1 LPLAFSSQPG
11 MMPARRGRRIDSM
24 SRDDFLTRALR
35 GIIRRRILV
44 VILWALILPPSIY
57 FAVKVQ
63 QDNSIDR
70 LIVQSDPDAVAAR
83 EFEKVFGVGEYVV
96 ILAESNDPFALEN
109 LKAFADLEDKLS
121 KLDRVTANSALS
133 IYKRAKAGFEATPES
148 ADAFRKFATG
158 TDLFRRQGL
167 VGKTFLAIPLVL
179 AVKTSQERHDV
190 VAAIDVTIAPLEAN
204 PKPFTALRKVGQPY
218 VNAYLDT
225 DTRQSGFRL
234 FPVFFLFVVVLNY
247 ALYRSFRT
255 LFAIVIVLGVSAATT
270 VGFVGI
276 TGGTF
281 TIVSQVVP
289 MTILITATATLV
301 YLHSRYVEKPP
312 GVDQDEHLVHAFRHK
327 FLATTAS
334 MFAAAVGFAALAE
347 SKIRPIRELG
357 YWIAVGIVFTWIAV
371 FTLFPALEKL
381 LRCPTS
387 DERKTAAPWFVKFT
401 EWLPTWSY
409 RYRWVLVPGF
419 LLFSAAGAVA
429 LFGLPSVVTPMELQ
443 TNPLEYIDHESQ
455 LYKDTKRLESV
466 IGGLGI
472 TEVWVTPKPGKEK
485 TGVITDAEVLRGLNR
500 FSLALE
506 KDKRVGAAVGMP
518 AILRTQRYVSGEG
531 DQLPDDDA
539 GMEKVAA
546 SLETLLEKEPL
557 LRRFLDDKQSQT
569 HIPVI
574 TETLDYK
581 RFVEIDRLIQDTWA
595 ATQKSDPA
603 LADLQIHTVGLGPLQ
618 AKISYYMVPTLVRSF
633 ALTVAIIFVAFLL
646 VFRSGAARLMAMIP
660 SIFAIL
666 AMFGFMRLTGM
677 FLNVATILIASTVL
691 GTSENDQI
699 HFFYHYGE
707 KAKES
712 TEAGL
717 RHTLLIS
724 GKAIFYATMINAGG
738 FLAFALARLP
748 PIRQF
753 GILSSLAF
761 VLSMLADFTALPA
774 ALWLVYRDKPE
785 ALKEPKS
792 ASSTEASEPGA

>member
-1 LPLAFSSQPG
+1 
-11 MMPARRGRRIDSM
+11 MN
-24 SRDDFLTRALR
+24 RDDFLTRALR
-35 GIIRRRILV
+35 GIVRRRILV
-44 VILWALILPPSIY
+44 LILWALVLPPSVY
-57 FAVKVQ
+57 FAIRVQ

-96 ILAESNDPFALEN
+96 LLAESDDPFALEN
-109 LKAFADLEDKLS
+109 LKAFASLEEKLS
-121 KLDRVTANSALS
+121 KIERVTANSALS

-148 ADAFRKFATG
+148 AAAFKTFATG
-158 TDLFRRQGL
+158 TELFRRQGL
-167 VGKTFLAIPLVL
+167 VGKNFLAIPLVL

-190 VAAIDVTIAPLEAN
+190 VAAIDGTTAALEAN
-204 PKPFTALRKVGQPY
+204 PKPFTSLRKVGQPY

-234 FPVFFLFVVVLNY
+234 FPVFFLFVLILNY

-255 LFAIVIVLGVSAATT
+255 LFAIVIVLGVAAATT
-270 VGFVGI
+270 VGFVGV

-312 GVDQDEHLVHAFRHK
+312 GVDADEHLVYAFRHK

-371 FTLFPALEKL
+371 FTLFPALEKT

-409 RYRWVLVPGF
+409 RFRWVLVPGF
-419 LLFSAAGAVA
+419 IVFSAAGAVA
-429 LFGLPSVVTPMELQ
+429 LFGLPGVVTPMDLQ

-455 LYKDTKRLESV
+455 LYKDTKALEKV

-472 TEVWVTPKPGKEK
+472 TEVWVTPKEGSPEK
-485 TGVITDAEVLRGLNR
+485 RGVMTDAEVLRGLNR

-518 AILRTQRYVSGEG
+518 AILRTLRYVSGEG

-546 SLETLLEKEPL
+546 SLETVLEKEPL
-557 LRRFLDDKQSQT
+557 LRRFLNEKQSQT
-569 HIPVI
+569 HIPVV

-581 RFVEIDRLIQDTWA
+581 HFVEIDKLIQDTWA
-595 ATQKSDPA
+595 ETQRAEPA
-603 LADLQIHTVGLGPLQ
+603 LKELQIRTVGLGPLQ

-633 ALTVAIIFVAFLL
+633 GLTVAIIFVAFLL

-707 KAKES
+707 KSKES

-753 GILSSLAF
+753 GILSSVAF
-761 VLSMLADFTALPA
+761 LLSMLADFTALPA

-785 ALKEPKS
+785 ALKAPAEKKPAAFDAES
-792 ASSTEASEPGA
+792 QPGA

>member
-1 LPLAFSSQPG
+1 
-11 MMPARRGRRIDSM
+11 MN
-24 SRDDFLTRALR
+24 RDDFLTRALR
-35 GIIRRRILV
+35 GVVRRRILV
-44 VILWALILPPSIY
+44 LILWALVLPPSVY
-57 FAVKVQ
+57 FAIRVQ

-70 LIVQSDPDAVAAR
+70 LIVRSDPDAVAAR

-96 ILAESNDPFALEN
+96 LLAESDDPFAVEN
-109 LKAFADLEDKLS
+109 LKAFAALEDKLA

-133 IYKRAKAGFEATPES
+133 IFKRAKAGFEATPES
-148 ADAFRKFATG
+148 AEAFRKFATG

-167 VGKTFLAIPLVL
+167 VGKNFLAIPLVL
-179 AVKTSQERHDV
+179 AVKTSQERHDI
-190 VAAIDVTIAPLEAN
+190 VAAIDGTIAGLEAD

-234 FPVFFLFVVVLNY
+234 FPVFFLFVLILNY

-270 VGFVGI
+270 VGFVGV

-312 GVDQDEHLVHAFRHK
+312 GVDQDEHLVYAFRHK

-371 FTLFPALEKL
+371 FTLFPALEKT

-387 DERKTAAPWFVKFT
+387 DERKTAAPWFVHFT

-409 RYRWVLVPGF
+409 RFRWVLVPGF

-429 LFGLPSVVTPMELQ
+429 LFGLPGAVAPMELQ

-472 TEVWVTPKPGKEK
+472 TEVWVTPKEGTPEK
-485 TGVITDAEVLRGLNR
+485 AGIMTDAEVLRGLNR
-500 FSLALE
+500 FSIALE

-518 AILRTQRYVSGEG
+518 AILRTLRYVSGEG

-539 GMEKVAA
+539 GMEKVSA
-546 SLETLLEKEPL
+546 SLETVLAKEPL
-557 LRRFLDDKQSQT
+557 LRRFLNEKQSQT

-581 RFVEIDRLIQDTWA
+581 RFVEIDQLIKDTWA
-595 ATQKSDPA
+595 ATQKAEPA
-603 LADLQIHTVGLGPLQ
+603 LAQLQIRTVGLGPLQ

-633 ALTVAIIFVAFLL
+633 GLTVAIIFVAFLL

-774 ALWLVYRDKPE
+774 ALWLVYRDKPN
-785 ALKEPKS
+785 AMKA
-792 ASSTEASEPGA
+792 ASKPAADEVSKPGA